1 LFIVQCQLPSNKCGI
16 QELENH
22 HFCSRHR
29 EGTMEY
35 YAAVTK
41 NEDNLYKLIKIYF
54 KDILVSKNVYVQN
67 MIN

>member
-1 LFIVQCQLPSNKCGI
+1 
-16 QELENH
+16 
-22 HFCSRHR
+22 
-29 EGTMEY
+29 MEY